1 MQSERGGGFIV
12 AVSRTFCC
20 TVIRLL
26 NDDSLLDQLALTVSG
41 SSGKIS
47 IVASYVPPGNDSGL
61 FQAHLDNIFNI
72 HARLEGSDGSVAGDF
87 NLSSVFWTCD
97 PRAFAMVP
105 GYVHHS
111 HEIIV
116 INDCF
121 SMRLTQIASI
131 FNDLHKL
138 LNSIFTNSIVRSNVT
153 LAEFTISN
161 CVVHYKPLFLIIVFY
176 SFLPFIDSNPR
187 YIFDSSSLISL
198 RDCLLSWNW
207 GALLW
212 NSWN

>member
-1 MQSERGGGFIV
+1 V

-87 NLSSVFWTCD
+87 NLSSVF
-97 PRAFAMVP
+97 
-105 GYVHHS
+105 
-111 HEIIV
+111 
-116 INDCF
+116 
-121 SMRLTQIASI
+121 
-131 FNDLHKL
+131 
-138 LNSIFTNSIVRSNVT
+138 
-153 LAEFTISN
+153 
-161 CVVHYKPLFLIIVFY
+161 
-176 SFLPFIDSNPR
+176 
-187 YIFDSSSLISL
+187 
-198 RDCLLSWNW
+198 
-207 GALLW
+207 
-212 NSWN
+212 